1 MKEQYINM
9 RNRKVIDLSVLYT
22 FARDQGITLSF
33 DQFTI
38 GAQFLNFD
46 VLMEDLDRK
55 FNLTRL
61 YDKNDNFIKVT
72 D

>member
-22 FARDQGITLSF
+22 FARDQGMTLSF

-46 VLMEDLDRK
+46 ALMEDLDRK

-61 YDKNDNFIKVT
+61 YDKNDNFIKVIN
-72 D
+72 

>member
-1 MKEQYINM
+1 MKEEYINM

-22 FARDQGITLSF
+22 FARDQGMTLSF

-61 YDKNDNFIKVT
+61 YDKNDNFIKVI

>member
-22 FARDQGITLSF
+22 YAREQGMTLSF
-33 DQFTI
+33 DQFTV
-38 GAQFLNFD
+38 GTQYLNFN

-55 FNLTRL
+55 FSLTRL
-61 YDKNDNFIKVT
+61 HDKNDDFIKVIE
-72 D
+72 

>member
-22 FARDQGITLSF
+22 FARDQGMTLSF
-33 DQFTI
+33 DQFTL

-46 VLMEDLDRK
+46 VLMEDLDSK

>member
-22 FARDQGITLSF
+22 FAREQGMALSF
-33 DQFTI
+33 DQFTM
-38 GAQFLNFD
+38 GVQFLNLD
-46 VLMEDLDRK
+46 VLIEDLDRK
-55 FNLTRL
+55 FGLTRL
-61 YDKNDNFIKVT
+61 HDKNDTFIKVI

>member
-9 RNRKVIDLSVLYT
+9 RNRRVIDLSVLYT
-22 FARDQGITLSF
+22 FAREQGMTLSF
-33 DQFTI
+33 DQFTV

-61 YDKNDNFIKVT
+61 YDKNDNFIKVI